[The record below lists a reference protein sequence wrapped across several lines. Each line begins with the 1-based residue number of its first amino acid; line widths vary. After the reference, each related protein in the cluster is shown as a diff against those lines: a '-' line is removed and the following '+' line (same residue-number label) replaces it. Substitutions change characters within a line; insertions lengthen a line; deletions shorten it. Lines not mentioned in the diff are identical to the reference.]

1 MIRDVACFRVQ
12 STAYRCKKDTYFPF
26 SEKLTIVWLA
36 SLCICIAIF
45 VIAFRNVP
53 QFPGY
58 EAILY
63 KLMFV
68 PSFSTLVLLLTL
80 AICRYIK
87 LFIYIESSESRVI
100 IFFLKRSCVLRTLAV
115 GFLNYTRFNFLEKNY
130 HNVCVY
136 KQFVLALLSISAE
149 ALPASSLHRVMG
161 QGTPPFIFTMH
172 HGYSSLYNTG
182 FEAFLV
188 LSWPW

>member
-1 MIRDVACFRVQ
+1 MTLPWLQLPLTLISHWYVNQPNNINLAKTKKSLLCTCGLLLLWQLVGALLYTIRDVACFRVQ

-26 SEKLTIVWLA
+26 SEELTIVWLA

-45 VIAFRNVP
+45 VVAFRNVP

-136 KQFVLALLSISAE
+136 KQFV
-149 ALPASSLHRVMG
+149 
-161 QGTPPFIFTMH
+161 
-172 HGYSSLYNTG
+172 
-182 FEAFLV
+182 
-188 LSWPW
+188 

>member
-1 MIRDVACFRVQ
+1 MLWQLVGVLLYMIRDVACFRVQ

-26 SEKLTIVWLA
+26 SEELTIVWLA

-45 VIAFRNVP
+45 VVAFRNVP

-136 KQFVLALLSISAE
+136 KQFV
-149 ALPASSLHRVMG
+149 
-161 QGTPPFIFTMH
+161 
-172 HGYSSLYNTG
+172 
-182 FEAFLV
+182 
-188 LSWPW
+188 